1 MQIVISSKPGQG
13 KTAVA
18 QIISTALRQAG
29 MNVTVVDEDGDFANI
44 RPPSAVAGKD
54 VTIKMVQLAREAIGG

>member
-29 MNVTVVDEDGDFANI
+29 MNVTVVDDDGDFANVR
-44 RPPSAVAGKD
+44 RPSDVAGKD
-54 VTIKMVQLAREAIGG
+54 VTITMVQIARESIGG